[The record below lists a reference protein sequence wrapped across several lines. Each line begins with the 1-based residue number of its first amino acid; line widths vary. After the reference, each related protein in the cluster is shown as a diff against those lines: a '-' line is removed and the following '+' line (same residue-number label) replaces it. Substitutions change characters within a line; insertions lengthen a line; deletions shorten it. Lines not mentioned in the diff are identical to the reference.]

1 MKKKRSYKIKTV
13 NDFITFCKS
22 CYGQEKRAGFLNKWV
37 ISIDGQHFKEWDS
50 LVEYL
55 ARFVDA
61 DNETEKG
68 GDRVSHGKFLNNI
81 TFNINIEVGNND
93 EHKRDYKHVDCV
105 FDELIK
111 KLDELKM
118 DKCVWDLR
126 IHFMN
131 KVIVYDFDFIASF
144 ENKYEKNFSEK
155 LKASYLVSK
164 SATYA
169 SNINIYKFNFNKY
182 DNKNNNN
189 DNNEFHFT
197 EQSGLGSLTYQ
208 LLACLKDNNHINVI
222 NIVNGD
228 KDRIPTYF
236 SAVISEKLWVICNN
250 IILRSQKIENFGALV
265 PALFVTDKNLSL
277 LQKPIPE
284 KIWNIIINNLIDTN
298 DLGRYKNFKPYLKIC
313 YRNLFCEF
321 KDNES
326 QAYTEL
332 RKAAYSSNNFKEY
345 AISIPFLALL
355 IFSMYDGSY
364 RNDLLQYAKSK
375 DYYDVIHRK
384 ESSRELGK
392 KSDKG
397 SEDKRLTKA
406 DLLLEDQGK
415 QNRKMYDKYIDAKQK
430 TGYDIKNL
438 LTHYDENYNK
448 SDDKTEVNP
457 EDNKSEISPV
467 VVSEIFECVSIAEG
481 LLQILENA
489 VYHAG
494 GGLLSLRT
502 YSRAT
507 KHTSDERQKE
517 NNVKYLNREYSE
529 EYFALEGVDK
539 TNYFLEVQ
547 VSDLSNESIPVKFK
561 HNYGISSVIKLNYFF
576 KPTSEDMEIKRD
588 LYRKDPDILALHYG
602 LEIFTKIVEARKG
615 VFAVCGY
622 GNEPDKYYSNVDDL
636 FAKSI
641 DEEKR
646 IKEEFLNS
654 FGAEIKESKGK
665 LANQVEKVK
674 KNVTRNADV
683 DGTTYRIL
691 LPLNH
696 ALNNIK
702 SFASNEIVVTIKDD
716 NVDNIEVVLVPGDKK
731 AQDTF
736 YDEFRHYKDSDNS
749 FRQELKEKEVK
760 RFSDGL
766 KKCFNGGNQ
775 IKSICLDVNKL
786 IMELKWS
793 VEEIVK
799 GCILFAI
806 KEIRYEQGKA
816 PTDFI
821 LPVAMVN
828 MTRMQLIEA
837 SRILGIFYSNL
848 TVFQDNQAVTKN
860 NIIDIAELVGHL
872 QIYLKADDTDIIF
885 AGKDVKEVRARLVK
899 MAMAN
904 GTMNDDMIIV
914 DQLLRGV
921 TLNED

>member
-144 ENKYEKNFSEK
+144 ENKYEKKFSEK

-250 IILRSQKIENFGALV
+250 IILRSQKIENFGALA

-375 DYYDVIHRK
+375 DYYDTIT
-384 ESSRELGK
+384 SG
-392 KSDKG
+392 
-397 SEDKRLTKA
+397 KRLTKA
-406 DLLLEDQGK
+406 DLLLEYQGN
-415 QNRKMYDKYIDAKQK
+415 QDYEMYKKYKDAKLR

-438 LTHYDENYNK
+438 LTHYDENYQE
-448 SDDKTEVNP
+448 SDDKPDIKP
-457 EDNKSEISPV
+457 EDNKSEISSV
-467 VVSEIFECVSIAEG
+467 VVSEIFECVSIVEG

-494 GGLLSLRT
+494 GGLFSLRT

-507 KHTSDERQKE
+507 KHTSDGRQKE
-517 NNVKYLNREYSE
+517 NNVKYLNKEYSE
-529 EYFALEGVDK
+529 EYFALAGVDK

-561 HNYGISSVIKLNYFF
+561 HNYGISSEIKLDYFF
-576 KPTSEDMEIKRD
+576 KPTVDDINTKIKFFEN
-588 LYRKDPDILALHYG
+588 PQNLAFHYG
-602 LEIFTKIVEARKG
+602 LEIFTKIVESRKG

-622 GNEPDKYYSNVDDL
+622 KNDSDKDYEPDKFYSNVYDL
-636 FAKSI
+636 FEKSI
-641 DEEKR
+641 DEEKQ
-646 IKEEFLNS
+646 IEKEFLNI
-654 FGAEIKESKGK
+654 FDVTVENQKSKLVNK
-665 LANQVEKVK
+665 LEEVK
-674 KNVTRNADV
+674 TNITRNADIR
-683 DGTTYRIL
+683 GTTYRIL

-696 ALNNIK
+696 TLKDITN
-702 SFASNEIVVTIKDD
+702 FASNEVAVTINDD
-716 NVDNIEVVLVPGDKK
+716 NIDDIEVILVPGDKK
-731 AQDTF
+731 AQANF
-736 YDEFRHYKDSDNS
+736 YDKFMHSKDSDKLYG
-749 FRQELKEKEVK
+749 QTLKEKEVL
-760 RFSDGL
+760 RFSEGL
-766 KKCFNGGNQ
+766 MKCFNGDKQ
-775 IKSICLDVNKL
+775 IKSICLDINKL

-806 KEIRYEQGKA
+806 KKIREEQGKEL
-816 PTDFI
+816 PDFV
-821 LPVAMVN
+821 LPIAIVN
-828 MTRMQLIEA
+828 MTRVQLFEA
-837 SRILGIFYSNL
+837 ARILGVFYSNL
-848 TVFQDNQAVTKN
+848 IIFNSHKGETDYKE
-860 NIIDIAELVGHL
+860 IDIMFLVAHL
-872 QIYLKADDTDIIF
+872 QIYLKSDDTDLIF

-899 MAMAN
+899 IAMAN
-904 GTMNDDMIIV
+904 GTMNDDMVIV